1 MCGLGLAISLG
12 ANSECCAQQ
21 CVCLDTH
28 HTTILCSTGVAEI
41 GVSYEKLAQ
50 SMTPGRTIKMAD
62 GGLSIKVLEVL
73 DSKRVKGV

>member
-1 MCGLGLAISLG
+1 M
-12 ANSECCAQQ
+12 
-21 CVCLDTH
+21 
-28 HTTILCSTGVAEI
+28 
-41 GVSYEKLAQ
+41 SYEKLAQ